1 MKRFTRRQFL
11 KRSALSAA
19 GAAIAPHL
27 RFLPGTNVAYAA
39 GPSDAIVVVVQLD
52 GGNDGLNTVY
62 PVANGSTDQ
71 RDRYEDYRPTLKLPA
86 NDGQITTFMG
96 GGFQD
101 ADAFPDAVSV
111 LDFGVNGPDG
121 ALYALHPAMTRLHDV
136 YLAGKLAVVNSV
148 HYPYPDHSHFRSDE
162 IWNTGDPL
170 GTGGLGWFGKY
181 LDHAAFGPTE
191 VPVVNHDDSIK
202 PLFTPANTSIFA
214 FRRLSD
220 LQFPAAGEAT
230 LKKNKF
236 LDLYLDAAA
245 ADPGFYPELRK
256 IGETGIATVNTMELY
271 YKPGGGLGNAG
282 KVEAL
287 LLNNEGGYSYSN
299 KLVYDSPLNDSTIGN
314 SRFIRDLRHVAA
326 TIRADVGAR
335 FFHVRLGGFDSH
347 SSQEDG
353 FYHSFLL
360 RQISDGIAGLYN
372 DMASDVSSS
381 MPGGY
386 AGYRTGN
393 LANKILIV
401 TFSEFARTMR
411 QNASGQNAA
420 GTDHATSACQFV
432 VGGSV
437 IGGQYGAHAQLANP
451 RSNNKDDLRFTHDFR
466 DLYGEILSRWLGVP
480 VPELVGPG
488 KIFAPTPTPDSDGK
502 SYMAYTPIGFLPV

>member
-11 KRSALSAA
+11 KRSAVTAA

-27 RFLPGTNVAYAA
+27 RLLSGTNVAYAA

-62 PVANGSTDQ
+62 PIANGSTDQ
-71 RDRYEDYRPTLKLPA
+71 RDRYEDYRPTLKLPVT
-86 NDGQITTFMG
+86 NGQIATFMG

-101 ADAFPDAVSV
+101 ADAFPDATSV
-111 LDFGVNGPDG
+111 LAFGTPGPDN
-121 ALYALHPAMTRLHDV
+121 ASYALHPAMTKMHAL
-136 YLAGKLAVVNSV
+136 YQAGKLAVVNSV
-148 HYPYPDHSHFRSDE
+148 HYPFPDHSHFRSDE

-181 LDHAAFGPTE
+181 LDYAGFQPTE
-191 VPVVNHDDSIK
+191 VPCVNHDDSIK
-202 PLFTPANTSIFA
+202 PLFTPTDTSIFA

-220 LQFPAAGEAT
+220 LQFPAAGEAD
-230 LKKNKF
+230 LKKLKF
-236 LDLYLDAAA
+236 LDLYGDAAA

-271 YKPGGGLGNAG
+271 YKPGSGLANAG

-287 LLNNEGGYSYSN
+287 LLNNEGGYGYSN
-299 KLVYDSPLNDSTIGN
+299 KLVYSSPLNDDAIGN

-372 DMASDVSSS
+372 DMNSVVSL
-381 MPGGY
+381 PGGY
-386 AGYRTGN
+386 SGYRTGN

-411 QNASGQNAA
+411 QNAAGQNAA
-420 GTDHATSACQFV
+420 GTDHATSAPQFV
-432 VGGSV
+432 VGGTV

-466 DLYGEILSRWLGVP
+466 DLYGEILSRWLGVA
-480 VPELVGPG
+480 VPDLVGPG
-488 KIFAPTPTPDSDGK
+488 KIFAQTPSADSDGK
-502 SYMAYTPIGFLPV
+502 SYLAYTPIGFLAP